1 MPLYRGN
8 RATSGDGTAVVTAA
22 AGFRLKLS
30 GFFKVQALEAGPI
43 TLLLK
48 CGSTTVYS
56 AYMVDSGDGELIT
69 EFPLIYSG
77 EAEALYV
84 NLSAAKSVDYA
95 IEVESVG
102 TGRS

>member
-22 AGFRLKLS
+22 SGFRLKLN
-30 GFFKVQALEAGPI
+30 GFFKLQALAAGPI
-43 TLLLK
+43 NVLVK

-56 AYMVDSGDGELIT
+56 AYMVSDGDGELIA
-69 EFPLIYSG
+69 EFPLTYSG

-84 NLSAAKSVDYA
+84 NLDTAKSVDYA
-95 IEVESVG
+95 IDVEIVG

>member
-8 RATSGDGTAVVTAA
+8 RATSGDGTAIVTAA
-22 AGFRLKLS
+22 AGFRLKLN
-30 GFFKVQALEAGPI
+30 GFFKVQLLETGPV

-56 AYMVDSGDGELIT
+56 AYMVDAGDGELMAD
-69 EFPLIYSG
+69 FPLTYSG

-95 IEVESVG
+95 INVESVG